1 MPFIYRK
8 KRLVPIP
15 PDAVPKVKR
24 GVKGV
29 EFRAKKRGTVW
40 GEVKG
45 DRAAVEDVF
54 WTIRYTDST
63 GRVREIGS
71 GTTERDKAEEMARDL
86 SHKVKR
92 QKLGLPVA
100 PNESKHADA
109 TLLEHL
115 EGTAAMLGYR
125 QYLTDKGNTSR
136 HVTDTVGKISRVLD
150 VAQCLDSADVLRAI
164 RSFGDLTGQTV
175 NHYIRACKG
184 FSRWLYRRKRAAEDH
199 LRDLDLVDAMRDRV
213 KFRRA
218 LTVKEFDAICKAAD
232 AQPRLTLEN
241 RTTFV
246 LARRSTLY
254 RLAVGTGF
262 RAKEIRSLTPASL
275 DLDADPPTVTVQAAY
290 SKRNRRDVQPISKS
304 LADLLRAYVKGRRKD
319 APLFDCDWA
328 RLAEVVRADCKFAGV
343 PVKTAAGEIDF
354 HALRHTYAT
363 WIASRTDAKTGQSLT
378 RHSSAHLY
386 LNVYAHS
393 IDKFRARAVRSLP

>member
-1 MPFIYRK
+1 MPFLYRK
-8 KRLVPIP
+8 KRLIAIP

-29 EFRAKKRGTVW
+29 EFHAKKRGTVW
-40 GEVKG
+40 GVVKG
-45 DRAAVEDVF
+45 NKAAVEDLL
-54 WTIRYTDST
+54 WTIRYTDPT
-63 GRVREIGS
+63 GRIREIGS
-71 GTTERDKAEEMARDL
+71 GTADRERAEEMARDL

-92 QKLGLPVA
+92 QRLGLPVA

-109 TLLEHL
+109 TLVQHL
-115 EGTAAMLGYR
+115 EGTPSMLGYR
-125 QYLTDKGNTSR
+125 QFLTDKGNTAR
-136 HVTDTVGKISRVLD
+136 HVADTVGKIRRVLD
-150 VAQCLDSADVLRAI
+150 VAKCLDSADVLRAI

-184 FSRWLYRRKRAAEDH
+184 FSRWLYRRKRTAEDH
-199 LRDLDLVDAMRDRV
+199 LRDLDLVDPMRDRT

-218 LTVKEFDAICKAAD
+218 LTVAEFDALCKAAD
-232 AQPRLTLEN
+232 QQPRLTLGN

-246 LARRSTLY
+246 LQRRSTLY

-290 SKRNRRDVQPISKS
+290 SKRKRRDIQPISKS

-328 RLAEVVRADCKFAGV
+328 RLAEVVRADCKLAGV
-343 PVKTAAGEIDF
+343 AVKTAAGEIDF

-393 IDKFRARAVRSLP
+393 VDKARADAVRSLP